1 MVIHSLGTVK
11 VIVDEIEKQIS
22 KSKEIEKLLI
32 LKDIFR
38 QISETKSEN
47 VSVGEEQQAQDSV
60 RQDFEKEVAL
70 LKEKQQQEMEVLNDK
85 LSAIKMTTGDN
96 IQTESGA
103 ATSEV
108 NYQGLQSILK
118 SDFRIVGAVG
128 AQEKKR
134 ATFLSKLK

>member
-103 ATSEV
+103 TD
-108 NYQGLQSILK
+108 Q
-118 SDFRIVGAVG
+118 
-128 AQEKKR
+128 
-134 ATFLSKLK
+134 